1 MRGIKIEI
9 NKSALTKYRQLNM
22 FFGVLRGG
30 IYNAIYGFKGVSG
43 KTNNAMLRQ
52 ARNGYIRIWFQDKN
66 KKDRDEAFLFCKSIF
81 SLNNNFI
88 KTISL
93 IRK

>member
-9 NKSALTKYRQLNM
+9 NKSALTKGRQLNM

-52 ARNGYIRIWFQDKN
+52 ARNGYIRIWFPDEN

>member
-1 MRGIKIEI
+1 MQFGIKIGIDTSYIAKPKEF
-9 NKSALTKYRQLNM
+9 KMLS
-22 FFGVLRGG
+22 GVLRGG

-52 ARNGYIRIWFQDKN
+52 ARNGYIIIWFPDEN

-81 SLNNNFI
+81 SLNNNPA
-88 KTISL
+88 
-93 IRK
+93 